1 MDVYCQWL
9 ITLPLLPR
17 LLFEGNHKIT
27 VLERWFEF
35 IPRFFFDGPVRSF
48 EMAVF
53 LLERYWLLTFTGMA
67 AIQMTFSHGYEVR
80 MPLLDM
86 LPTRFL

>member
-1 MDVYCQWL
+1 ME
-9 ITLPLLPR
+9 IIKLLSWSDG
-17 LLFEGNHKIT
+17 LNLF
-27 VLERWFEF
+27 
-35 IPRFFFDGPVRSF
+35 PDFFFDGPVRSF

-80 MPLLDM
+80 MPLLDIVS
-86 LPTRFL
+86 TRFL